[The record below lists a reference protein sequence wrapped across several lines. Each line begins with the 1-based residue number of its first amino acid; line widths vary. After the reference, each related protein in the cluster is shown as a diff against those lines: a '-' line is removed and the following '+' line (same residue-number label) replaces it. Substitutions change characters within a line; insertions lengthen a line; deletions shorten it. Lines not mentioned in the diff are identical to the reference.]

1 MTGGRILPAGVPD
14 VTCAKLTGRCA
25 TVQQVSEATG
35 MTSTKAK
42 ETGDNVQ
49 QQAGSAVGSRDTRAG
64 QQVRTCSM
72 SCSLSL
78 KRDCSKCQGS
88 AGVHGA
94 CVSLLSEAVFS
105 LVLSA
110 ACSHQSTAC

>member
-14 VTCAKLTGRCA
+14 VPCAKLTGGCA
-25 TVQQVSEATG
+25 AVQQVSEATG

-49 QQAGSAVGSRDTRAG
+49 QQAGSAAGSRDTRAG
-64 QQVRTCSM
+64 QQVRTCPM

-78 KRDCSKCQGS
+78 KARLLNVSGKCGS
-88 AGVHGA
+88 PRSMRELPERGSVQLGA
-94 CVSLLSEAVFS
+94 LSSL
-105 LVLSA
+105 
-110 ACSHQSTAC
+110 